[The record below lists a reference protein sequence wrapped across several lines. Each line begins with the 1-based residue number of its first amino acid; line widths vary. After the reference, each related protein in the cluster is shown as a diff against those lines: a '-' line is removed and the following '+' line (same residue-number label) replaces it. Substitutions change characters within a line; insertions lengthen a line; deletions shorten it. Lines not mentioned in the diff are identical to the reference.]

1 MASVTDIFRN
11 NPGKP
16 KTVDGVYSEQEVRL
30 ANRNSGII
38 LETLR
43 HDVTPTGAHYLL
55 THFDVPAL
63 DEGSHRLTFGGGFEQ
78 PFDLSLDDIRALP
91 QVTMPV
97 TLECAGNGRARVS
110 PRSHSMPWSVEAVGT
125 SEWTGTP
132 LRPLIERAR
141 PAQGTVDI
149 VFTGADEGFDNGVR
163 HFFGRSLT
171 LDLIADL
178 DVLLVHAMNGQP
190 LLPQH
195 GAPLR
200 IVVPGWYGMASV
212 KWLSRIEA
220 IDTPYQGF
228 QQVQTYR
235 YRDHPEDEGRPVTA
249 IRVKSLMIPPGIPDW
264 LTRTRQVEPGSVEIT
279 GRAWAGKVPIARVE
293 FGDGDTWQEAQL
305 TPGSG
310 PYAWSKW
317 SVTWQAT
324 PGEHLLRCRATDAE
338 GNTQPLE
345 QRWDAS
351 GFGNN
356 AAHCV
361 AVFVPAEPA

>member
-1 MASVTDIFRN
+1 MASITQTFRD

-16 KTVDGVYSEQEVRL
+16 ATVDGVYSEQEVRL

-43 HDVTPTGAHYLL
+43 HDITPTGAHYLL
-55 THFDVPAL
+55 THFDVPQIDARTY
-63 DEGSHRLTFGGGFEQ
+63 RLSFGAGFEA
-78 PFDLSLDDIRALP
+78 PFDLSLDEIRALP

-132 LRPLIERAR
+132 LAPLIERAR
-141 PAQGTVDI
+141 PKGGTVDI

-163 HFFGRSLT
+163 HFFGRSLS
-171 LDLIADL
+171 LERIAEM
-178 DVLLVHAMNGQP
+178 DVLLVHQMNGAP

-200 IVVPGWYGMASV
+200 IIVPGWYGMASV

-220 IDTPYQGF
+220 VDTPYDGF

-235 YRDHPEDEGRPVTA
+235 YRDHADEQGRPVTS
-249 IRVKSLMIPPGIPDW
+249 IRVKSLMVPPGIPDW
-264 LTRTRQVEPGSVEIT
+264 VTRLRYVEPGPVEIV
-279 GRAWAGKVPIARVE
+279 GRAWAGKVPVAKVE
-293 FGDGDTWQEAQL
+293 FGVGDSWSDAKL
-305 TPGSG
+305 APAPG

-356 AAHCV
+356 AAHSV
-361 AVFVPAEPA
+361 GVYVP

>member
-1 MASVTDIFRN
+1 MVSVTDIFRN

-16 KTVDGVYSEQEVRL
+16 RTVDGVYSEQEVRL

-63 DEGSHRLTFGGGFEQ
+63 EAESHQLSFADGFEN
-78 PFDLSLDDIRALP
+78 PFDLTLDEILALP

-132 LRPLIERAR
+132 LRPLIEKAR
-141 PAQGTVDI
+141 PADDTVDI

-163 HFFGRSLT
+163 HFFGRSLS
-171 LDLIADL
+171 LAQIAEL
-178 DVLLVHAMNGQP
+178 DVMLVHAMNGQP

-200 IVVPGWYGMASV
+200 IIVPGWYGMASV
-212 KWLSRIEA
+212 KWLARIEA
-220 IDTPYQGF
+220 VASPYQGY

-235 YRDHPEDEGRPVTA
+235 YRDRSDDPGRPVTA

-264 LTRTRQVEPGSVEIT
+264 LTRLRQVAPGEHEIT
-279 GRAWAGKVPIARVE
+279 GRAWAGRVPIARVE
-293 FGDGDTWQEAQL
+293 FGDGDVWRDAKVTA
-305 TPGSG
+305 GSG

-317 SVTWQAT
+317 SVTWDAT

-345 QRWDAS
+345 PRWDAS

-356 AAHCV
+356 AAQCV
-361 AVFVPAEPA
+361 EVFVAEDAA

>member
-1 MASVTDIFRN
+1 MARIADIFQN
-11 NPGKP
+11 HPGKP
-16 KTVDGVYSEQEVRL
+16 KTVDGVYSEHEVRL

-43 HDVTPTGAHYLL
+43 HDVTPLGAHYLL

-63 DEGSHRLTFGGGFEQ
+63 DAESHMLTFGEGFER
-78 PFDLSLDDIRALP
+78 PCHLSIDDIRALP
-91 QVTMPV
+91 TVTMPV

-132 LRPLIERAR
+132 LRPLIEEAQ
-141 PAQGTVDI
+141 PAKDTVDI

-163 HFFGRSLT
+163 HVFGRSLSVEQ
-171 LDLIADL
+171 IRDL
-178 DVLLVHAMNGQP
+178 DVLLVHSMNGQP

-200 IVVPGWYGMASV
+200 IIVPGWYGMASV
-212 KWLSRIEA
+212 KWLA
-220 IDTPYQGF
+220 QIDAVNAPYQGF

-235 YRDHPEDEGRPVTA
+235 YRNSPEETGRPVER

-264 LTRTRQVEPGSVEIT
+264 QTRLRQVDPGPVEII

-293 FGDGDTWQEAQL
+293 FGDGDVWQDA
-305 TPGSG
+305 TVTAGNG

-317 SVTWQAT
+317 SVTWNAT

-345 QRWDAS
+345 ARWDAS

-361 AVFVPAEPA
+361 EVFVGEVAE